1 MQMLPLPVWGMPM
14 AGTKIAFANSEV
26 YSIPFETGDAVVR
39 TSISLVMP
47 MYNESACVDRT
58 LATAVRSLARNFTN
72 FEIIVVDDGSTD
84 DCAARVQRW
93 MEADRRITLVRMSSN
108 QRFGGALSAG
118 LAAATKDLVFYTDFD
133 LPVDLDFFPEVA
145 KGLRSDCVLTG
156 YSPDYP
162 KNLSWSSRLLS
173 SSYNGLVQL
182 LFQLRLR
189 DVNFGFKA
197 MRRSVAEQ
205 MRLVSKSPFV
215 DAEIFIQARR
225 AGHRV
230 REIAVP
236 FSTRKA
242 GVSRI
247 RRFDVVAWTL
257 LDMARV
263 WLFSPRPM
271 LPRAAKKAES
281 AHAPQVDA
289 PTTRG

>member
-1 MQMLPLPVWGMPM
+1 MPV
-14 AGTKIAFANSEV
+14 AATKIAFANPEELLN
-26 YSIPFETGDAVVR
+26 PFEKGEAAVR

-47 MYNESACVDRT
+47 MYNESACVAGT
-58 LATAVRSLARNFTN
+58 LSAAVASLTRNFTN

-84 DCAARVQRW
+84 DCAALVQRW
-93 MEADRRITLVRMSSN
+93 ADTDSRITLVRMSGN

-118 LAAATKDLVFYTDFD
+118 IAAASKDLVFYTDFD

-145 KGLRSDCVLTG
+145 NGLRSDCVLTG
-156 YSPDYP
+156 YSPEYP
-162 KNLSWSSRLLS
+162 KNLSWSSKLLS
-173 SSYNGLVQL
+173 STYNALVQL
-182 LFQLRLR
+182 LFRLKLR

-236 FSTRKA
+236 FCTRKL

-247 RRFDVVAWTL
+247 RRMDVVAWTL

-263 WLFSPRPM
+263 WLFAPRPM
-271 LPRAAKKAES
+271 LARSASASAAES
-281 AHAPQVDA
+281 AAAPQAGA
-289 PTTRG
+289 PPTRG